1 VLAASPGLEGPLPAI
16 DPPVTGSRVTTVELP
31 TSGESVRLLVREV
44 DGVTLRLAGD
54 LDDVGDSVGAL
65 GAGLL
70 VAVPLSTAVLALVVW
85 WAVGRALRPVD
96 DIRRRVEEIS
106 GARLDQRVPEPGTG
120 DEIARLARTMN
131 AMLARLEESARRQRR
146 FVSDAAHE
154 LRSPLARMRAELE
167 VDQAHP
173 ATADPTG
180 TADSVLAETVGLQ
193 HLVDDLLLLARGDEG
208 VDGPPDAGPVDLDAL
223 VARAARRAR
232 PGEIRI
238 DRSGVEPVQL
248 HGSPAQ
254 LERVL
259 TNLLDNAVRH
269 AKQQVTVT
277 VRAAPDGAA
286 EVVVADDGP
295 GIPDDQRERV
305 FERFTRLDEARTAG
319 EGGAGLGL
327 AIARE
332 IAERHGGSLALAP
345 RGPGAR
351 FVLRLPAAGAAR
363 PGCRRISWP
372 ISPSRVREVWR
383 SLKYASKS
391 SEYDGQRLNYS
402 GVRRYFVREANH
414 EQRDVQ
420 LAAASGSGAYAAGDR
435 EGPRAQQ
442 QPGHAGRTP
451 RAGRQ
456 QPVHE
461 LLPLTPSA
469 APRRV
474 RPR

>member
-1 VLAASPGLEGPLPAI
+1 VSLGRRAGRLLPRSLRTRVTAVAALAVLAVLTVAGVGLVTAQRSALLEALEETLDQQADSLAARIRSGAAVSADDMPDEDVLAEVVAPDGRVLAASPGLEGPLPAI

-208 VDGPPDAGPVDLDAL
+208 VDGPPDSGPVDLDAL

-351 FVLRLPAAGAAR
+351 FVLRLPAAG
-363 PGCRRISWP
+363 
-372 ISPSRVREVWR
+372 RV
-383 SLKYASKS
+383 
-391 SEYDGQRLNYS
+391 
-402 GVRRYFVREANH
+402 
-414 EQRDVQ
+414 
-420 LAAASGSGAYAAGDR
+420 
-435 EGPRAQQ
+435 PRARV
-442 QPGHAGRTP
+442 AAEFRGRSHP
-451 RAGRQ
+451 R
-456 QPVHE
+456 E
-461 LLPLTPSA
+461 
-469 APRRV
+469 
-474 RPR
+474 

>member
-1 VLAASPGLEGPLPAI
+1 VSLGRRAGRLLPRSLRTRVTAVAALAVLAVLTVAGVGLVTAQRSALLEALEETLDQQADSLAARIRSGAAVSADDMPDEDVLAEVVAPDGRVLAASPGLEGPLPAI

-351 FVLRLPAAGAAR
+351 FVLRLPAAG
-363 PGCRRISWP
+363 
-372 ISPSRVREVWR
+372 RV
-383 SLKYASKS
+383 
-391 SEYDGQRLNYS
+391 
-402 GVRRYFVREANH
+402 
-414 EQRDVQ
+414 
-420 LAAASGSGAYAAGDR
+420 
-435 EGPRAQQ
+435 PRARV
-442 QPGHAGRTP
+442 AAEFRGRSHP
-451 RAGRQ
+451 R
-456 QPVHE
+456 E
-461 LLPLTPSA
+461 
-469 APRRV
+469 
-474 RPR
+474 